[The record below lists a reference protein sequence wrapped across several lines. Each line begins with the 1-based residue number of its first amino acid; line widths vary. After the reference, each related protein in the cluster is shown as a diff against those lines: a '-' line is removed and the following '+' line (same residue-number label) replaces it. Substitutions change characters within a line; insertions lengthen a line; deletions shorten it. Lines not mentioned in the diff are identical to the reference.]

1 MKSFEKT
8 LEVRWSD
15 CDPNRHVT
23 HSKYYDY
30 GAHCRVSFFIESGFN
45 SEKMAELQ
53 IGPILFK
60 EECTFIKE
68 LKIQDTVRVNILKG
82 EISEDG
88 GRWTVHHEIFNQK
101 GDKCAHITAKGAWMN
116 LELRKLT
123 LPPAE
128 LTAAFQSLPSGEYY
142 EYKSKKLG

>member
-45 SEKMAELQ
+45 TEKMAELQ

-101 GDKCAHITAKGAWMN
+101 GDKCAHITAKGIKPSKVIN
-116 LELRKLT
+116 IIICF
-123 LPPAE
+123 
-128 LTAAFQSLPSGEYY
+128 AFTISIEVGMVL
-142 EYKSKKLG
+142 KSKFLFFK